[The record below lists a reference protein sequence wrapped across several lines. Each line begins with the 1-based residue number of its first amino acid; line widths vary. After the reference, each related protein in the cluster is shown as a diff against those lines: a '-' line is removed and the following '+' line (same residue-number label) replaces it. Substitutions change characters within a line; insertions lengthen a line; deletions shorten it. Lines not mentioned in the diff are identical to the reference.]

1 MIENDEASKKKVHVQ
16 STLMESTSCQIL
28 PEEDSHIV
36 YTIGYEGLN
45 PMEFAEKL
53 KCHRIERLIDV
64 RERASSRKAGFSK
77 TALSLFLKDEG
88 IEYIHLRALG
98 APPDIR
104 HEYKGGGSQKTFFE
118 EYEKHIREDSM
129 EELEALK
136 KHISEKTS
144 VLMCFET
151 SYLQCHRR
159 ILADMLKDAGFRVK
173 HL

>member
-1 MIENDEASKKKVHVQ
+1 MTENDEISKKIHVQ
-16 STLMESTSCQIL
+16 STLMESTSCPIL
-28 PEEDSHIV
+28 EEEDSHIV
-36 YTIGYEGLN
+36 YTIGYEGRN
-45 PMEFAEKL
+45 PEEFVERL

-77 TALSLFLKDEG
+77 TALSLFLEENG

-104 HEYKGGGSQKTFFE
+104 HEYKGGGSQKVFFE
-118 EYEKHIREDSM
+118 DYEKHIREDSLK
-129 EELEALK
+129 ELEDLK
-136 KHISEKTS
+136 KYVSEKTS
-144 VLMCFET
+144 VLMCFEL